1 MGLQLAACWR
11 KFNRVCAVHVSSSVP
26 QGSEVPPDHFAH
38 ESQDVPYVLA
48 NFQRLGKE
56 LALVERRYGSEPS
69 QAQDYWDV
77 LDDVAGQE
85 RFHPLAESLVEVDG
99 GISWR
104 LRASLHPHAKQ

>member
-1 MGLQLAACWR
+1 MGLQLAACR
-11 KFNRVCAVHVSSSVP
+11 RQLHRVRAVHVSSGVP
-26 QGSEVPPDHFAH
+26 QGSKVPPNNLAH
-38 ESQDVPYVLA
+38 EPQDVPYVLA

-56 LALVERRYGSEPS
+56 LALIEWRYGSEPI

-99 GISWR
+99 GVSWR